1 MLKAA
6 LGTII
11 DYLKRSDKVFW
22 LLTAVV
28 SVYGCLLIAS
38 LQRDGGTDFL
48 LTQIIAVLLG
58 YVAAVAVSLVDY
70 HQWGRHWWVVGGLAL
85 LLTMAVFV
93 IGIQI
98 EGTDDVGWIRL
109 PGGLTFQP
117 SELTKIGFIVTFS
130 QHIAFLSEKQRLTRP
145 LGVLT
150 LLLHAMVP
158 IGLIHFQGDDGAALV
173 FALLMAVM
181 TFAAGVPLRYF
192 LVLPCVLLPAVPLV
206 WLKFLNDDQKN
217 RLLVLFSADDS
228 MLKTYG
234 WQQYQGKLSIA
245 SGGLFG
251 QGYGSGTRV
260 AENVVPYQEND
271 FIFTVAGEE
280 LGFLGC
286 AALLVL
292 LALLLLRIL
301 HIAAQAPDPLGQSIA
316 FGFFALVGSQTAINL
331 GMVLGFLPVIG
342 VTLPFFSAGG
352 TSVTCLYMGVGL
364 VQSVVLHPADPT
376 DRPLSPPTDNVIR
389 LSPHIGSA
397 P

>member
-280 LGFLGC
+280 LGLTEFNPIYLG
-286 AALLVL
+286 AYPFFTGRDSELVVMFAAVGHPTLHPDQAEVSEGKWWSYEELDAAMGKDILTPNFEQEFSRIREQLKALL
-292 LALLLLRIL
+292 
-301 HIAAQAPDPLGQSIA
+301 
-316 FGFFALVGSQTAINL
+316 
-331 GMVLGFLPVIG
+331 
-342 VTLPFFSAGG
+342 
-352 TSVTCLYMGVGL
+352 
-364 VQSVVLHPADPT
+364 
-376 DRPLSPPTDNVIR
+376 
-389 LSPHIGSA
+389 
-397 P
+397 